1 MFKYISGF
9 ILFLLLFMGSI
20 FFLLFTNN
28 GNMFL
33 KPYISSYLSQKV
45 KMNINISSFT
55 LKPNFLDV
63 EAYIN
68 KKDKII
74 LNGNINILKEQFDL
88 DFFSSAKDLLSNGDN
103 KNSIDLRGKI
113 LGKINNF
120 KIYGNGIVFN
130 SKTDF
135 DANIIKFK
143 AQNLHLQMNQARINE
158 ILSFLGKKPYISGIA
173 NVNIN
178 FNNLNLK
185 NLNGKATID
194 IPYASIDTSLVK
206 KDFNITLPVGM
217 IFEAKTFSI
226 LKNKQIISKIKIDSN
241 LAKIN
246 TNKTI
251 YNLQTGD
258 FLSDYDL
265 KISDLSLLESLVS
278 RKLQGSFEAKGKI
291 KKENQDLSY
300 LVSTRSFGGK
310 TVIVGLNKAIQID
323 AKNIKINK
331 ILYLLN
337 EPKYSYGDINING
350 EFYNIDKKSMNGKLK
365 INFLQSTLNHALIK
379 KDFNITIPNN
389 FSYTVFSNMEVKN
402 QKANFSSDINS
413 SIGNLKIYEGDYNIS
428 NNKLEAKYIL
438 NIPSLENLYFLTKKN
453 IKEPLKM
460 KGNIQYFDNIFTS
473 NGKSDIFDTNTTY
486 QYKDENLT
494 FNCDNIDTLKFSKA
508 FNYPLILD
516 SNGSLQFF
524 YNLKNKKGNFDLL
537 LKNGKMKQNN
547 LSDIVFSLSGFD
559 LTKEIYNNGILKG
572 KIAKNMVNF
581 SFDLNS
587 SKTLIKAYNGNFD
600 LNSRKIDTDYI
611 VKINNKDI
619 EGKIKG
625 NIDHPKVTIDS
636 SSYIKNRIEKVIDK
650 KIPKKYQEPLKQI
663 LNLFGR

>member
-9 ILFLLLFMGSI
+9 ILFLLLFVGSI

-33 KPYISSYLSQKV
+33 KPYISSYLSKKA

-74 LNGNINILKEQFDL
+74 LNGNINLFKEQFDL
-88 DFFSSAKDLLSNGDN
+88 DFFSSAKDLLSNGNN
-103 KNSIDLRGKI
+103 KNSIDLKGKI
-113 LGKINNF
+113 LGNINNF

-130 SKTDF
+130 SKADF

-217 IFEAKTFSI
+217 IFKAKIFSI
-226 LKNKQIISKIKIDSN
+226 LKDKQIISKIKIDSN
-241 LAKIN
+241 LAKVN

-251 YNLQTGD
+251 YNLQTGN

-265 KISDLSLLESLVS
+265 KIPDLSLLQDLVS
-278 RKLQGSFEAKGKI
+278 KKLQGSFEAKGKI

-300 LVSTRSFGGK
+300 LISTYSFGGK

-337 EPKYSYGDINING
+337 EPRYSYGDVNING
-350 EFYNIDKKSMNGKLK
+350 EFYNIDKKSINGKLK
-365 INFLQSTLNHALIK
+365 INF
-379 KDFNITIPNN
+379 
-389 FSYTVFSNMEVKN
+389 N

-428 NNKLEAKYIL
+428 NNKFEAKYTL
-438 NIPSLENLYFLTKKN
+438 NIPSLENLYFLTKKD
-453 IKEPLKM
+453 IKGPLKM
-460 KGNIQYFDNIFTS
+460 KGNIQYFDNVFS
-473 NGKSDIFDTNTTY
+473 SKGKSDIFDTNTTY

-494 FNCDNIDTLKFSKA
+494 FNCENIDTLNFSKA

-524 YNLKNKKGNFDLL
+524 YNLKNKKGNFNLL

-572 KIAKNMVNF
+572 KIEKNMVNF

-587 SKTLIKAYNGNFD
+587 SKTLIKLYNGNFD
-600 LNSRKIDTDYI
+600 LNSRKIDTNYI
-611 VKINNKDI
+611 VKISNKDI

-625 NIDHPKVTIDS
+625 NIEHPKVTIDS
-636 SSYIKNRIEKVIDK
+636 SSYIKNRIEKAIDK
-650 KIPKKYQEPLKQI
+650 KIPKKYQEPIKQI
-663 LNLFGR
+663 LNLFGK

>member
-1 MFKYISGF
+1 MFKYIGGF
-9 ILFLLLFMGSI
+9 ILFLFLFIGSI
-20 FFLLFTNN
+20 LFLLFTNN

-33 KPYISSYLSQKV
+33 KPYISSYLSQKT
-45 KMNINISSFT
+45 KMNIDINSFT
-55 LKPNFLDV
+55 LKPNFLDL

-74 LNGNINILKEQFDL
+74 LNGNINIFKEQFDL
-88 DFFSSAKDLLSNGDN
+88 DFFSFAKDLLSNNGN

-113 LGKINNF
+113 VGNVDNF

-130 SKTDF
+130 SKADF
-135 DANIIKFK
+135 EANIIKFK
-143 AQNLHLQMNQARINE
+143 VQNLHLQIKQARIDE
-158 ILSFLGKKPYISGIA
+158 ILSFFGKKPYISGIA
-173 NVNIN
+173 NININ

-194 IPYASIDTSLVK
+194 IPYASIDTFLVK

-217 IFEAKTFSI
+217 ILKAKTFSV
-226 LKNKQIISKIKIDSN
+226 LKNKQIISTIKIDSN
-241 LAKIN
+241 IAKIN

-251 YNLQTGD
+251 YNLQTGS

-265 KISDLSLLESLVS
+265 KISDLSLLRDLVS
-278 RKLQGSFEAKGKI
+278 KKLQGSFEAKGKI

-300 LVSTRSFGGK
+300 LVSTYSFGGK
-310 TVIVGLNKAIQID
+310 TIIVGLNKAIQID
-323 AKNIKINK
+323 AKNVKLDK

-337 EPKYSYGDINING
+337 EPKYSYGNINING
-350 EFYNIDKKSMNGKLK
+350 EFYNIDKKNMNGDLK

-389 FSYTVFSNMEVKN
+389 FSYTIFSNMKVEN
-402 QKANFSSDINS
+402 QKTNFSSDINS
-413 SIGNLKIYEGDYNIS
+413 SIGNLKIYKGEYNIS

-438 NIPSLENLYFLTKKN
+438 NIPSLENLYFLTKKD
-453 IKEPLKM
+453 IKTPLKA
-460 KGNIQYFDNIFTS
+460 KGNIQYLDNIFAS
-473 NGKSDIFDTNTTY
+473 NGKSDILDTNTTY
-486 QYKDENLT
+486 QYKDGNLT
-494 FNCDNIDTLKFSKA
+494 FNCDNINTLNFSKA
-508 FNYPLILD
+508 FNYPLIFD
-516 SNGSLQFF
+516 SNGNFRFF

-537 LKNGKMKQNN
+537 LKNGKMKQNS
-547 LSDIVFSLSGFD
+547 LSDIIFSLSGFD

-572 KIAKNMVNF
+572 NIEKNMINF

-587 SKTLIKAYNGNFD
+587 SKTLIKAYNGKFD
-600 LNSRKIDTDYI
+600 LNNSELSTDYMVKID
-611 VKINNKDI
+611 NKDI

-636 SSYIKNRIEKVIDK
+636 SSYIKNKLEKIIDK
-650 KIPKKYQEPLKQI
+650 KIPKKYQESLKQI
-663 LNLFGR
+663 LNLF